1 LPPVLHA
8 LTIVFAAAEGHEESS
23 KTLFYVAGGAL
34 AVFAV
39 IISVVGIKRIDS
51 FPSSKGQE
59 RGVLGL
65 AALLVLVAMAAAI
78 VTS

>member
-8 LTIVFAAAEGHEESS
+8 LTTVFAAAEGHESS
-23 KTLFYVAGGAL
+23 KAFFYIAGAVL

-39 IISVVGIKRIDS
+39 LISLLGISRIGS
-51 FPSSKGQE
+51 FPASKGQA
-59 RGVLGL
+59 RGVIGL
-65 AALLVLVAMAAAI
+65 AALLVLVAMASAI